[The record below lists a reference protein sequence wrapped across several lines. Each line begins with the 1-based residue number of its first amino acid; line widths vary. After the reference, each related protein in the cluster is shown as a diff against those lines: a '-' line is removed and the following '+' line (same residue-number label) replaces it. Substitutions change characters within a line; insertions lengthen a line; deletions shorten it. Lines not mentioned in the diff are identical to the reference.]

1 MDDIE
6 KRVLSQLRSR
16 LVKEVVV
23 TESFLCAFCD
33 NNVLDDQMTR
43 LLKTESNY
51 ESRASK
57 LLDMLPSRGSRAF
70 LTLMEILEITNPW
83 LSEKMKS
90 ALHDERNKDAKIN
103 LHPSVSQ
110 SASIEGYGQTRLH
123 IDADIKER
131 TMRFVKTNLNHLSD
145 IEQRGVEKWLADELQ
160 RERRRQQ
167 FRAPHNVPR
176 NPSDFHA
183 SKECQTDT
191 SNMDLVELYEEMSI
205 YLHGVDYVQ
214 INIDFSFKKLSQK
227 ITELLSRTRKLD
239 ALFLNCIEKFDD
251 PDKYSIP
258 LPELI
263 DRTISKERSLSQVN
277 NDDKRLIQK
286 FSEERD
292 MARRQVKR
300 LEEELDKVLQRQLPT
315 NKPQEIQLRNRQNI
329 NVRYSLLLPDS
340 SQQQTVENVKIEG
353 TNEIN
358 TAVISNSYSTQSM
371 DNNSYMNGSSAMN
384 HMKPVSIVQ
393 MNGDS
398 KNRSATITNGISGR
412 VNGNQIDGNARY
424 ETPSAS
430 NKINNQSTE
439 SSYRNSVIQ
448 HYINTNSMMKEEPNE
463 VNVEIPRGKL
473 RRHASEESLKIAL
486 SKEETETV
494 SMAHFNSDGL
504 AALRGRRK
512 SQDSSNI
519 FTAQQASESVKKQ
532 LVQQLVKN
540 TRNDIQN
547 KMLRMLSGANKNIQ
561 KVRRSESEKAV
572 TSHGLR
578 VPNQGKNQ
586 EGGGVFKGNPSLRS
600 SYDNIAAMGKK
611 TDQENDANI
620 YANGNLTSKNPYR
633 FISQNHSER
642 VVHQPY
648 LNGQQTTQ
656 TVTSSGQRGNHESRQ
671 ERFQQQQYQL
681 LKHRADSLIYEEVI
695 NEPQGYTKQS
705 GSPNNPEHKT
715 TLIYP
720 KDYDIA
726 GQKHSQYTRASSL
739 ERHPQINYQPRPP
752 SRRGSGEI
760 SGVDYSSDSEII
772 SSSIRKTT
780 SSPDRAKGR
789 VRFAS
794 PVTRTS
800 KPSKKSHSKGK
811 PAHYQS
817 ETTSTSMRKMKKVVK
832 WGVQYL
838 VKGVNTGSAYFIIL
852 SRFIR
857 HYY

>member
-6 KRVLSQLRSR
+6 KRVLSQMRSR

-33 NNVLDDQMTR
+33 NNILDDQMTR
-43 LLKTESNY
+43 LLKTETNY

-70 LTLMEILEITNPW
+70 NTLMEILEITNPW
-83 LSEKMKS
+83 LSEKMRS

-110 SASIEGYGQTRLH
+110 SASIEGYGQNRLH
-123 IDADIKER
+123 IDTDVKER
-131 TMRFVKTNLNHLSD
+131 AMRFVKTNLNHLSD

-167 FRAPHNVPR
+167 FRAPHNIPR

-191 SNMDLVELYEEMSI
+191 SNMDLIELYEEMSI

-214 INIDFSFKKLSQK
+214 INVDFSFKKLSHK
-227 ITELLSRTRKLD
+227 ITELLTRTRKLD

-263 DRTISKERSLSQVN
+263 DRAISKERSLSQVN

-340 SQQQTVENVKIEG
+340 SQQQQQATTENSKTETSEAMSIPITQSYNTSAADNNNYQNGGLPSNYVKPVNIVQVAG
-353 TNEIN
+353 DTKNNSIPN
-358 TAVISNSYSTQSM
+358 NSGNVPGRPYMNQSNSHE
-371 DNNSYMNGSSAMN
+371 NNYI
-384 HMKPVSIVQ
+384 K
-393 MNGDS
+393 
-398 KNRSATITNGISGR
+398 TNA
-412 VNGNQIDGNARY
+412 VNTD
-424 ETPSAS
+424 
-430 NKINNQSTE
+430 
-439 SSYRNSVIQ
+439 SSYRNGMVQ
-448 HYINTNSMMKEEPNE
+448 HYINTNYMVKEEPSE
-463 VNVEIPRGKL
+463 VSLEIPRGKL

-486 SKEETETV
+486 SKEDTETV
-494 SMAHFNSDGL
+494 SMSYLHNDQQT

-512 SQDSSNI
+512 SQDGPSNI
-519 FTAQQASESVKKQ
+519 YTPQQNNEAGQK
-532 LVQQLVKN
+532 QQLVKN

-547 KMLRMLSGANKNIQ
+547 KMLRMLSGVSKSNIQ

-572 TSHGLR
+572 STHGVKVLN
-578 VPNQGKNQ
+578 PGKNQ
-586 EGGGVFKGNPSLRS
+586 DSGTVFKGNPSLRS
-600 SYDNIAAMGKK
+600 SYDNLAAMSKRV
-611 TDQENDANI
+611 ESNI
-620 YANGNLTSKNPYR
+620 PEYETKIYSNVNTKNPYR
-633 FISQNHSER
+633 FLSQNHSER
-642 VVHQPY
+642 VVHQQPP
-648 LNGQQTTQ
+648 NGQQM
-656 TVTSSGQRGNHESRQ
+656 SPSAQRGAHESRQ
-671 ERFQQQQYQL
+671 ERFQQLQYQML
-681 LKHRADSLIYEEVI
+681 QNRAGGLIYEEVV
-695 NEPQGYTKQS
+695 NEARSYPRQQV
-705 GSPNNPEHKT
+705 GSSNTLEHKT

-720 KDYDIA
+720 RDYDI
-726 GQKHSQYTRASSL
+726 SQHQYPTRAGSL
-739 ERHPQINYQPRPP
+739 ERQSIHNSVYGPRPP
-752 SRRGSGEI
+752 SRKSSRDNSDI
-760 SGVDYSSDSEII
+760 DYSSDSEVIN
-772 SSSIRKTT
+772 SSIRKTT

-794 PVTRTS
+794 PVSRSS
-800 KPSKKSHSKGK
+800 KPNRKIHGKSK
-811 PAHYQS
+811 PTHYQS
-817 ETTSTSMRKMKKVVK
+817 DTMSASMRKIKK
-832 WGVQYL
+832 
-838 VKGVNTGSAYFIIL
+838 T
-852 SRFIR
+852 
-857 HYY
+857 